1 MTRTVLVLVLV
12 AAFVAAVGVPV
23 QLATADSGSI
33 SRDAKGPQPS
43 GPLDVLWGP
52 PTPHIFLL
60 GQGFIFA
67 AGLTLLIVAA
77 LLGVYTFMT
86 ARPHD
91 RN

>member
-12 AAFVAAVGVPV
+12 AAFVAAVSVPV
-23 QLATADSGSI
+23 VALADSGSI
-33 SRDAKGPQPS
+33 SRDARGPQPA

-52 PTPHIFLL
+52 PTPHIFIL

-67 AGLTLLIVAA
+67 AGLTLLIVAV
-77 LLGVYTFMT
+77 LLGVYTFVT

-91 RN
+91 RH